1 MDFVLNFILIK
12 GSEICA
18 LIPYCGYK
26 DSIEHTFIECL
37 FTRSFAKNV
46 IQWFNGANCCQISPT
61 PRELLFG
68 ITPGTKG
75 TKIIK
80 KIKYAT
86 LSMRHYIYSNK
97 INSNAFKCTN
107 SSINYLLSTIQKISI
122 NYNKIF
128 KINVNYRKDIL

>member
-18 LIPYCGYK
+18 LIPYCGDK

-46 IQWFNGANCCQISPT
+46 IQWFNEANCCQISPNT
-61 PRELLFG
+61 KKLLFG

-80 KIKYAT
+80 K
-86 LSMRHYIYSNK
+86 
-97 INSNAFKCTN
+97 
-107 SSINYLLSTIQKISI
+107 LSTLPYLCAITYIQTKSI
-122 NYNKIF
+122 IMHLNARIHQ
-128 KINVNYRKDIL
+128 

>member
-18 LIPYCGYK
+18 LIPYCGDK

-80 KIKYAT
+80 K
-86 LSMRHYIYSNK
+86 
-97 INSNAFKCTN
+97 
-107 SSINYLLSTIQKISI
+107 LSTLPYLCAITYIQTKSI
-122 NYNKIF
+122 VMHLNARIHQ
-128 KINVNYRKDIL
+128 